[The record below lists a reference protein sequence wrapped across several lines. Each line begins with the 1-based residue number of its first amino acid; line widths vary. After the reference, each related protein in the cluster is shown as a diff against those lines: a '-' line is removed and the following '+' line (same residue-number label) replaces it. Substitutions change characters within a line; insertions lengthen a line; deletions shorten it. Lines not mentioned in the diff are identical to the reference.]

1 MADDTEDYTLRL
13 LQRLNQKID
22 KVELMVKDLR
32 DGQHQ
37 MRADI
42 SALRGDFSATRHEV
56 NIFAERWADHE
67 VRLRA
72 IEERSPPAAGEEQSP
87 PAASEWP
94 NDPFLLR

>member
-1 MADDTEDYTLRL
+1 MPDDTENHTIKL

-42 SALRGDFSATRHEV
+42 SALRGDFSAMRHDV

-67 VRLRA
+67 VRLR
-72 IEERSPPAAGEEQSP
+72 SLEEQSP
-87 PAASEWP
+87 P
-94 NDPFLLR
+94 NH

>member
-1 MADDTEDYTLRL
+1 MADDTGDHTLRL

-32 DGQHQ
+32 DGQHHL
-37 MRADI
+37 RADI
-42 SALRGDFSATRHEV
+42 SALRGDFSAMRQEV

-72 IEERSPPAAGEEQSP
+72 IEEQSPPAAGEEQSP
-87 PAASEWP
+87 PASSEWP

>member
-1 MADDTEDYTLRL
+1 MADDTENHTIKLM
-13 LQRLNQKID
+13 QRLNQKID
-22 KVELMVKDLR
+22 ELELMVKDLR

-42 SALRGDFSATRHEV
+42 NALGGDFLAMRHDV

-67 VRLRA
+67 VRPRA
-72 IEERSPPAAGEEQSP
+72 IEERSPQAAREV
-87 PAASEWP
+87 A